1 MLTAPVSEIITK
13 MTEEE
18 IKKKVE
24 KLVEHADVHK
34 KDESIN
40 AEELEWIQVFLIGMI
55 KGLTSRSKGKSS
67 VDIFHCYGN

>member
-1 MLTAPVSEIITK
+1 

-18 IKKKVE
+18 IKKKIE

-34 KDESIN
+34 KDETIN

-55 KGLTSRSKGKSS
+55 KGAHFEIERKILSWSFPLLWQLR
-67 VDIFHCYGN
+67 

>member
-1 MLTAPVSEIITK
+1 

-18 IKKKVE
+18 IKKKIE

-40 AEELEWIQVFLIGMI
+40 AEELEWIQVFWIGMI
-55 KGLTSRSKGKSS
+55 KGLTSRSKGQSS
-67 VDIFHCYGN
+67 VDLFHCYGN

>member
-1 MLTAPVSEIITK
+1 

-18 IKKKVE
+18 IKKKIE

-40 AEELEWIQVFLIGMI
+40 AEELEWIQVFSIGMI
-55 KGLTSRSKGKSS
+55 KEKGSLRDRK
-67 VDIFHCYGN
+67 DNPQLIFSIAMATNACKH

>member
-1 MLTAPVSEIITK
+1 MLTAPFSEIFTK

-18 IKKKVE
+18 IKKKIE

-40 AEELEWIQVFLIGMI
+40 AEELEWIQVFL
-55 KGLTSRSKGKSS
+55 
-67 VDIFHCYGN
+67 